1 MPNPINLSKVDIT
14 LAQFQEVSSGQHNAG
29 EVKLSDE
36 HTIVKVNHYVK
47 QRGKNNVS
55 HSQAEVLAVKNAF
68 VQALSKGGVK
78 GEELANIRRELG
90 LEPQEKKIDKSLR
103 KRTIKP
109 LSRQQI
115 RDILDRNAQTIN
127 DAMGA
132 NVIRTSAELN
142 DGVSEETIAERK
154 AMRESANSE
163 LDERRGI
170 KGDKRIVA
178 FQRVIAG
185 DVDFRSP
192 ELSAKMLKM
201 AKRMLETL
209 LKRCNGHPRENVP
222 AEMTW
227 STTAGD
233 QKVVMD
239 TGLDE
244 VSFARKLED
253 IIVRLQMDS
262 QVTDDERQVRSQ
274 FDKLSTNKEQLAF
287 IENLQNDPDGVLKA
301 RALVVKILYD
311 RGVMDYETLS
321 LPNHLNEQQAYN
333 FLKNL
338 VMNCLALNGDT
349 LRESLAVRA
358 AREIADPAYKP
369 ETFTEA
375 YVPSLSD
382 MQYNKAILSAIG
394 SQPENMPVT
403 FRLMVQG
410 VADEV
415 RARYGSKGVPDNTKL
430 TQLVGGRTGIDP
442 ADIPRL
448 TPESLRPIYRQNAID
463 AAARNFLRMDIAERM
478 TAAGQDPDEAMNV
491 TNSLVAC
498 NPAVME
504 RLCAAQSPG
513 EARKVIDECK
523 DLIAD
528 IARRNIAANRCQTQL
543 GNWAREAL
551 ASKLGVPVAHLMG
564 DSVQTGLLV
573 SKDFDRLKDTL
584 SRQQNNALTD
594 EEIEAAFRN
603 LAEKW
608 ADERAV
614 VFAKIDALK
623 NISAEAKASLKT
635 SILLMEKVDSFDY
648 DKIADAASK
657 VSVKTLYDL
666 LGTHAQKDQIYG
678 VMANISKIARK
689 VADANANVN
698 FAAGHAYAREIDPD
712 KSSTIADLFIRMV
725 VYSRPG
731 LDLLIAN
738 FLQQAMKDGDNF
750 FNMHGDE
757 SGAVVFMQFA
767 DRRNAKPIVEQ
778 LGKPTLPPFHAQ
790 ALVQAV
796 REEGFEDF
804 TAEQAIAL
812 FDRSQPAGK
821 KLAETLAI
829 AENPVPL
836 PNELKTYARTALR
849 ATREAVRKAQE
860 AMQAVNNAE
869 QAFLKGDYANRAL
882 SEGYHREELPQLA
895 SAFALYKVATDAT
908 DEDALKTILD
918 PRSKPRRLM
927 AHGGRFTT
935 SVENFRAGLKLIDT
949 FREWFTVQTKA
960 IEDGK
965 QNDSLHIPEGAN
977 RTVLNSD
984 VFYFIADA
992 SYAYEQFV
1000 FEHLAID
1007 DTLPLSANNPDDIFS
1022 MEKNPVMRFVGRG
1035 FTNSATNTFAQIP
1048 PAKRITV
1055 FAVYDMLA
1063 PLARN
1068 LDELKANY
1076 NVVGF
1081 PTLLSRILLNLDEIE
1096 EMRAAGTLTKASF
1109 CNRFFPDIPD
1119 AAGMNFTELSK
1130 ALVKLVSETISKRLE
1145 GNILALMPI
1154 TLMLQNSGR
1163 TIDDVVAAYQE
1174 KRQLPLPP
1182 YAVEGNGKIAEFNG
1196 TAEGARNQAVKDLRR
1211 PEPPVYI
1218 ATKKHVLDNNHNAF
1232 VAVFPDN
1239 TSIRCARTEEATAI
1253 ANKVEAFCG
1262 KVHPEQLSTVFFAL
1276 SQAAQGIVKDAFT
1289 NQGIKTDE
1297 HMPLTYTF
1305 MKNDKNGD
1313 ITIRYNEPSGFPVKF
1328 HWTTTVS
1335 LNGIAS
1341 TTPLV
1346 IDELPPANA

>member
-1 MPNPINLSKVDIT
+1 M
-14 LAQFQEVSSGQHNAG
+14 
-29 EVKLSDE
+29 
-36 HTIVKVNHYVK
+36 KVNHYVK

-68 VQALSKGGVK
+68 VQALSTSGVQ
-78 GEELANIRRELG
+78 EAELADIRRELG
-90 LEPQEKKIDKSLR
+90 LEPQGKIDKSLR

-115 RDILDRNAQTIN
+115 RDILDRHAQTIN
-127 DAMGA
+127 NKLGE

-154 AMRESANSE
+154 AMRDEANSE
-163 LDERRGI
+163 LDARRGI
-170 KGDKRIVA
+170 KRDERIVA
-178 FQRVIAG
+178 FQRVISG

-201 AKRMLETL
+201 AKRMLDTL
-209 LKRCNGHPRENVP
+209 LERCGGHPRENVR
-222 AEMTW
+222 ADMTW
-227 STTAGD
+227 STKAGD

-244 VSFARKLED
+244 ASFARKLED

-321 LPNHLNEQQAYN
+321 LPNHLNEQQVYV
-333 FLKNL
+333 FLKDL
-338 VMNCLALNGDT
+338 VMNCLELNGDT
-349 LRESLAVRA
+349 LRRSLAVRA

-415 RARYGSKGVPDNTKL
+415 RARYGSKGLPDNTKL
-430 TQLVGGRTGIDP
+430 TQLVGGGTGIDP
-442 ADIPRL
+442 AGIPRL
-448 TPESLRPIYRQNAID
+448 TPESLRTIYRQEAID
-463 AAARNFLRMDIAERM
+463 AAARKFLRMDIAERM
-478 TAAGQDPDEAMNV
+478 TAAGQDPDEAINV
-491 TNSLVAC
+491 ANSLVAC

-504 RLCAAQSPG
+504 RLRAAQSPG

-614 VFAKIDALK
+614 AFAKIDALK

-666 LGTHAQKDQIYG
+666 LGTHAQKEQIYG
-678 VMANISKIARK
+678 VMANISKIARQ
-689 VADANANVN
+689 VADANADVN

-829 AENPVPL
+829 VENPVLL
-836 PNELKTYARTALR
+836 PNELKTYACTALR
-849 ATREAVRKAQE
+849 ATREAVSEAKKA
-860 AMQAVNNAE
+860 MDAE
-869 QAFLKGDYANRAL
+869 QAFLEGNYANRAL

-895 SAFALYKVATDAT
+895 SAFALYKVATNAT

-965 QNDSLHIPEGAN
+965 QKNSLHIPEGAN

-1055 FAVYDMLA
+1055 FAVYDLLA

-1076 NVVGF
+1076 NVGGF

-1109 CNRFFPDIPD
+1109 CDRFFPDIPD
-1119 AAGMNFTELSK
+1119 AAGMNYIELSK
-1130 ALVKLVSETISKRLE
+1130 ALEKLVSETISKRLE
-1145 GNILALMPI
+1145 GNILAMVPI

-1174 KRQLPLPP
+1174 ERQLPLPP

-1196 TAEGARNQAVKDLRR
+1196 TAEGARNQAVMDLRR

-1239 TSIRCARTEEATAI
+1239 TSIRSARTEEATVMAD
-1253 ANKVEAFCG
+1253 KVEAFCG

-1276 SQAAQGIVKDAFT
+1276 SQAAQGIVKDAFA

-1335 LNGIAS
+1335 LNGTAS